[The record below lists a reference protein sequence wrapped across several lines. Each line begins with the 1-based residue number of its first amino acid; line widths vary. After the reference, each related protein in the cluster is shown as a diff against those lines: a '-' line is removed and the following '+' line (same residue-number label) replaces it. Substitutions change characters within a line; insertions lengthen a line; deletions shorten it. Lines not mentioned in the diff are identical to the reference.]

1 MTDMKG
7 LYIVDSDQKALVP
20 WLGLDA
26 GPKDAGP
33 KPTAEGRSP

>member
-1 MTDMKG
+1 MAEMKG
-7 LYIVDSDQKALVP
+7 LYIVDSDQKAMVP

-33 KPTAEGRSP
+33 KPLAERRSP